1 VAAGDSPGEE
11 VLKGLNSQLL
21 AVHERILSSPRRQ
34 RIQLQL
40 AADDL
45 EQEIRKVTPPR
56 SGRSTPRPGASG
68 RSTPRARRITLKDAP
83 AAPTV
88 QSAVMTDVQQL
99 RCPLEPANT
108 SPRPG
113 AANAEA
119 DAVQVPGT
127 PADVVPLASPSSGIV
142 HHLSVEVSDDTNT
155 VESDHHSQR
164 SSFLSRAAAG
174 AKAVKAAKAEA
185 ASTAAEASAAVGFQ
199 VSTERA
205 AEQLKEANKRLW
217 DLQNHLSVL
226 SSRKKHQRRMR
237 KELGVEQL
245 DQQIQSVTQQFRK
258 VENQQQIAEWQA
270 AMESLNELAQH
281 VASRVYSHVEPPG
294 SSVQSTPSG
303 TPRASVP
310 SQLDPIAEVQQHSAP
325 EHSQSLA
332 GRAS

>member
-1 VAAGDSPGEE
+1 M
-11 VLKGLNSQLL
+11 LKGLNSQLL

-34 RIQLQL
+34 RKQLQL

-56 SGRSTPRPGASG
+56 SGRSTPRPAASG

-88 QSAVMTDVQQL
+88 QSAAAVMTDVQQL

-119 DAVQVPGT
+119 DEGQVPGT
-127 PADVVPLASPSSGIV
+127 QADVVPLASPSSGIV

-205 AEQLKEANKRLW
+205 AEQLKEANKRLL

-226 SSRKKHQRRMR
+226 SSRKKHQRRLR

-281 VASRVYSHVEPPG
+281 VASRVYSHVEPAG

-310 SQLDPIAEVQQHSAP
+310 SQLDPIAEVQQHTAP